1 MKKIYISGAITNNPN
16 YKEQFAAAEAE
27 LIAAGN
33 EAINPA
39 KNTGNTYKEYI
50 DKGLMQEMQCD
61 AIYMLPGHEH
71 STGATLELN
80 YAEAVGMEIMYSEG
94 AKMKDNN
101 KKDAVVSVTVET
113 KNAIEISV
121 DEYVRLKDLETRFSI
136 LRKNMINAE
145 YCSLHNQI
153 ILGIENEYAQ
163 KNKELNAD
171 LFPAK
176 N

>member
-16 YKEQFAAAEAE
+16 YKEQFAAAEKK
-27 LIAAGN
+27 LIAAGHQVF
-33 EAINPA
+33 NPA
-39 KNTGNTYKEYI
+39 HNTGDSYKELI
-50 DKGLMQEMQCD
+50 DLGMQQLMASD
-61 AIYMLPGHEH
+61 AIYMLPGHEE
-71 STGATLELN
+71 STGATLELT
-80 YAEAVGMEIMYSEG
+80 YAKAVGIEIIYADKNAPQ
-94 AKMKDNN
+94 AKES
-101 KKDAVVSVTVET
+101 VVSVTVTT

-163 KNKELNAD
+163 RNKELNAD